1 MICVIVCKNMDP
13 LMRSVVSVCPRA
25 AEAVNMSLDEDAR
38 WLDWV
43 TKQFESIAGDDK
55 EIDID
60 EFKTALKVKEVRKSE
75 CDPLLHTYISEEI
88 LHYKY
93 K

>member
-1 MICVIVCKNMDP
+1 
-13 LMRSVVSVCPRA
+13 
-25 AEAVNMSLDEDAR
+25 MSLDEDAR

-60 EFKTALKVKEVRKSE
+60 EFKTALKVKEVRKIE
-75 CDPLLHTYISEEI
+75 RDPLLHTYISEKI